1 MKNNILKTII
11 KILFIIAIIITIGII
26 VILITIPKRPKVKQ
40 EEKKDV
46 INYVEN
52 YLNKNYGEHEF
63 KVNTVDYDIYTKW
76 ESWLDFS
83 DIRGYNVYCKSDI
96 VKEFYIHIS
105 GLTPSE
111 YKITTDSFLKNYYFP
126 NRDDYDQMEEMDS
139 LIQTGFI
146 DSFKNGFEPNS
157 IFDEQISIEKLIIPD
172 NLGKI
177 ITKEELKNDIKY
189 YQVEKFEYK
198 VTYTI
203 ENGEEYKEKLTEY
216 LKQNLGGDWNVWISR
231 NMDDITTVHVEK
243 I

>member
-1 MKNNILKTII
+1 MAKNILKTII
-11 KILFIIAIIITIGII
+11 KIIFIIAIILTIGII
-26 VILITIPKRPKVKQ
+26 VILITIPKRPKVKK

-63 KVNTVDYDIYTKW
+63 KVNTVDYDIHTKW
-76 ESWLDFS
+76 ESWFDFS

-111 YKITTDSFLKNYYFP
+111 YEITTDSFLKDYYFP
-126 NRDDYDQMEEMDS
+126 ENESYEQNEKMKS

-146 DSFKNGFEPNS
+146 ESFKNGFEPNA

-177 ITKEELKNDIKY
+177 TTIEELKNNIKY
-189 YQVEKFEYK
+189 YQVEKFEYNI
-198 VTYTI
+198 TYTI
-203 ENGEEYKEKLTEY
+203 ENREEYKEKLTEY
-216 LKQNLGGDWNVWISR
+216 LKQNLGDEWNVWISR
-231 NMDDITTVHVEK
+231 NMDNKVTVHVEK